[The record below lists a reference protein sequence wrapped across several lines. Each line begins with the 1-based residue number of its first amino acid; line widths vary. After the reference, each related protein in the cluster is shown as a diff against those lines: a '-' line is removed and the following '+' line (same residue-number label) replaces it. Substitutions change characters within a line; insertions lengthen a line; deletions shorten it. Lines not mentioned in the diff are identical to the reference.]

1 MNPRGPSNRA
11 SAEKGR
17 SAQSERMRSLTMYRL
32 LEV

>member
-1 MNPRGPSNRA
+1 MTLRGPRNRA
-11 SAEKGR
+11 SADEGR